1 MWLYDYRHII
11 ANERT
16 CYWFIHRLRWPT
28 GVSCPACQGRQ
39 IWVMREQG
47 IVRYRC
53 KGCRY
58 HFSLRTGTFFEGSR
72 LPLTKWVLAIG
83 LFRIGISARSLA
95 RELNVAVRVAWA
107 LMHRLRDV
115 VQHDVL
121 MRKLRGRIEV
131 DETYIGG
138 RHKGKRGRGA
148 AHKTIVVGLKVRGGR
163 VRSLVVPSVATREL
177 HAVIR
182 AHVARGARLY
192 TDELP
197 SYRRLWRLG
206 YRHRRVKH
214 NERFVRGQSHTQAI
228 EGYWGHVKPTLVA
241 RHRSVSPRHLPRYLA
256 EADIKHRMP
265 KDTDFIAFML
275 KRLVSSPPGLP
286 IK

>member
-1 MWLYDYRHII
+1 MGLYDYRHVI

-16 CYWFIHRLRWPT
+16 CFWFIHCLRWPQ
-28 GVSCPACQGRQ
+28 GVCCPSCGERR
-39 IWVMREQG
+39 IYTMREG
-47 IVRYRC
+47 GLVRYRC
-53 KGCRY
+53 QHCQR
-58 HFSLRTGTFFEGSR
+58 HFSLRTGTLLQGSR

-83 LFRIGISARSLA
+83 LLRVGISARALA
-95 RELNVAVRVAWA
+95 RELAVSRQTAWE
-107 LMHRLRDV
+107 LLHRLRDALKR
-115 VQHDVL
+115 DVL
-121 MRKLRGRIEV
+121 ARKLRGRIEV

-163 VRSLVVPSVATREL
+163 VRSLVVPSVSTREL

-197 SYRRLWRLG
+197 SYRRLRRLG

-214 NERFVRGQSHTQAI
+214 SERFVRGQSHTQAI
-228 EGYWGHVKPTLVA
+228 EGHWGHVKPTLIA
-241 RHRSVSPRHLPRYLA
+241 RHRAVSPSHLQRYLI
-256 EADIKHRMP
+256 EADFKHRLP
-265 KDTDFIAFML
+265 EDIDFIA
-275 KRLVSSPPGLP
+275 LVLHRVLAPQPALP
-286 IK
+286 NY

>member
-1 MWLYDYRHII
+1 MGLYDYRHII

-28 GVSCPACQGRQ
+28 GVGCPACQSRQ
-39 IWVMREQG
+39 IWAMREQG

-53 KGCRY
+53 KGCRR
-58 HFSLRTGTFFEGSR
+58 HFSLRTGTFFESSR

-107 LMHRLRDV
+107 LLHRLRDV

-163 VRSLVVPSVATREL
+163 VRSLVVPSVATRDL
-177 HAVIR
+177 HAVIQ

-197 SYRRLWRLG
+197 SYRRLRRLG

-214 NERFVRGQSHTQAI
+214 SERFVRGQSHTQAI
-228 EGYWGHVKPTLVA
+228 EGHWGHVKPTLVA
-241 RHRSVSPRHLPRYLA
+241 RHRSVSPKHLPRYLA

-265 KDTDFIAFML
+265 KDTDFIEFML
-275 KRLVSSPPGLP
+275 TRLVSSPLGLP

>member
-1 MWLYDYRHII
+1 
-11 ANERT
+11 
-16 CYWFIHRLRWPT
+16 
-28 GVSCPACQGRQ
+28 
-39 IWVMREQG
+39 MREQG

-53 KGCRY
+53 KDCRC

-197 SYRRLWRLG
+197 SYRRLRRLG

>member
-1 MWLYDYRHII
+1 MGLYDYRHII

-28 GVSCPACQGRQ
+28 RVSCPACQGQQ
-39 IWVMREQG
+39 IWAMREQG

-53 KGCRY
+53 KGCRCR
-58 HFSLRTGTFFEGSR
+58 FSLRTGTLFEGSR

-107 LMHRLRDV
+107 LLHRLRDV

-138 RHKGKRGRGA
+138 RRKGKRGRGA

-177 HAVIR
+177 HAAIR

-197 SYRRLWRLG
+197 SYRRLRRLG

-214 NERFVRGQSHTQAI
+214 SERFVRGQSHTQAI

-241 RHRSVSPRHLPRYLA
+241 RHRAVSPEHLPRYLA
-256 EADIKHRMP
+256 EADFKHRMP
-265 KDTDFIAFML
+265 KDMDFIAFML
-275 KRLVSSPPGLP
+275 NRLVSPQRA
-286 IK
+286 ITH

>member
-1 MWLYDYRHII
+1 MGLYDYRHII

-28 GVSCPACQGRQ
+28 GASCPACQGRQ

-53 KGCRY
+53 KDCRC

-107 LMHRLRDV
+107 LLHRLRDV

-197 SYRRLWRLG
+197 SYRRLRRLG

-214 NERFVRGQSHTQAI
+214 SERFVRGQSHTQAI

-241 RHRSVSPRHLPRYLA
+241 RHRSVSPRYLPRYLA

-265 KDTDFIAFML
+265 KDMDFIAFML
-275 KRLVSSPPGLP
+275 KRLTSSPPVLP

>member
-1 MWLYDYRHII
+1 MGLYDYRHII

-28 GVSCPACQGRQ
+28 GVNCPVCRSRQ
-39 IWVMREQG
+39 IWAMREQG

-53 KGCRY
+53 KSCQC
-58 HFSLRTGTFFEGSR
+58 HFSLRTGTLFEGSR

-83 LFRIGISARSLA
+83 LFRVGISARSLA
-95 RELNVAVRVAWA
+95 REINVAVRVAWA
-107 LMHRLRDV
+107 LLHRLRDV

-138 RHKGKRGRGA
+138 RQKGKRGRGA

-163 VRSLVVPSVATREL
+163 VRSLVVPSVSTREL

-197 SYRRLWRLG
+197 SYRHLRRLG

-214 NERFVRGQSHTQAI
+214 SERFVRGQSHTQAV

-265 KDTDFIAFML
+265 QDTDFIAFML
-275 KRLVSSPPGLP
+275 KRLVSSTQRLP